1 MAGQLPL
8 DPATGEVTGATAA
21 EQAIRTL
28 RNVEAV
34 LVAAGSALDQ
44 VLSLTIYVTSEEH
57 WAGVNAGVAEVFGAH
72 RPARAIIPISP
83 LRGTAMLEVQ
93 ATAAVAGG

>member
-8 DPATGEVTGATAA
+8 DPATGEVVGTTAT

-34 LVAAGSALDQ
+34 LVAAGSSLDQ
-44 VLSLTIYVTSEEH
+44 VLSLTIYVTGEEH
-57 WAGVNAGVAEVFGAH
+57 WSGVNAAVAEVFGAH

-83 LRGTAMLEVQ
+83 LRGDAMLEVQ
-93 ATAAVAGG
+93 ATAAVPG